1 MPGRGLF
8 QLQPV
13 VEGAAGD
20 FAHRAVEVVDRVK
33 GDGPQFG
40 RVDAAGLVQLA
51 RMNTGW
57 G

>member
-13 VEGAAGD
+13 VEGAARGL
-20 FAHRAVEVVDRVK
+20 AQRAVEVVDGVK
-33 GDGPQFG
+33 GDGPQLG

-51 RMNTGW
+51 RMNTSW